1 MKENGL
7 LLILSGPSGVGKGT
21 VVDELIRRNENIT
34 VSVSMTTR
42 APRAGEVEGES
53 YYFVTRE
60 DFLSRMAKGELLEH
74 SNHFENYYGTAYIP
88 KFPTPALIH
97 PVSQAMSS
105 GKDVILE
112 IDVNGA
118 FAVKEKM
125 PDSVLIMIAP
135 PSLSDL
141 RDRLKGRN
149 TETAEV
155 IEERIGRAK
164 FELGKAH
171 RYDYVVI
178 NDDIEEATIAVETII
193 AAERLKTS
201 RRRAL
206 ICNLLEDTKND

>member
-74 SNHFENYYGTAYIP
+74 SNHFENYYGTP
-88 KFPTPALIH
+88 KA
-97 PVSQAMSS
+97 PVSKAMSS

-206 ICNLLEDTKND
+206 ICNLLEDNKND

>member
-60 DFLSRMAKGELLEH
+60 DFLSRMAKGELLEY
-74 SNHFENYYGTAYIP
+74 SNHFENYYGTP
-88 KFPTPALIH
+88 KA
-97 PVSQAMSS
+97 PVSKAMSS

>member
-1 MKENGL
+1 M
-7 LLILSGPSGVGKGT
+7 
-21 VVDELIRRNENIT
+21 
-34 VSVSMTTR
+34 
-42 APRAGEVEGES
+42 
-53 YYFVTRE
+53 
-60 DFLSRMAKGELLEH
+60 SRMAKGELLEH
-74 SNHFENYYGTAYIP
+74 SNHFENYYGTP
-88 KFPTPALIH
+88 KA
-97 PVSQAMSS
+97 PVSKAMSS

-206 ICNLLEDTKND
+206 ICNLLEDNKND

>member
-21 VVDELIRRNENIT
+21 VVQELIRRNSNIT

-42 APRAGEVEGES
+42 APRLGEVEGES
-53 YYFVTRE
+53 YYFVTKE
-60 DFLSRMAKGELLEH
+60 DFLSRLSKGEMLEH
-74 SNHFENYYGTAYIP
+74 SNHFENYYGTP
-88 KFPTPALIH
+88 KA
-97 PVSQAMSS
+97 PVSKALSC
-105 GKDVILE
+105 GTDVILE

-149 TETAEV
+149 TETETV

-171 RYDYVVI
+171 RYDYIII
-178 NDDIEEATIAVETII
+178 NDDIQEATVAVETII

-201 RRRAL
+201 RRREL

>member
-74 SNHFENYYGTAYIP
+74 SNHFENYYGTP
-88 KFPTPALIH
+88 KAPL
-97 PVSQAMSS
+97 SKAMSS

>member
-74 SNHFENYYGTAYIP
+74 SNHFENYYGTP
-88 KFPTPALIH
+88 KA
-97 PVSQAMSS
+97 PVSKAMSS

-118 FAVKEKM
+118 PVTVTVKKV
-125 PDSVLIMIAP
+125 D
-135 PSLSDL
+135 
-141 RDRLKGRN
+141 
-149 TETAEV
+149 
-155 IEERIGRAK
+155 
-164 FELGKAH
+164 
-171 RYDYVVI
+171 
-178 NDDIEEATIAVETII
+178 
-193 AAERLKTS
+193 
-201 RRRAL
+201 
-206 ICNLLEDTKND
+206 

>member
-21 VVDELIRRNENIT
+21 VVDELVRRNENIT

-74 SNHFENYYGTAYIP
+74 SNHFENYYGTP
-88 KFPTPALIH
+88 KA
-97 PVSQAMSS
+97 PVSKAMSS

>member
-74 SNHFENYYGTAYIP
+74 SNHFENYYGTP
-88 KFPTPALIH
+88 KA
-97 PVSQAMSS
+97 PVSKAMSS

>member
-74 SNHFENYYGTAYIP
+74 SNHFENYYGPP
-88 KFPTPALIH
+88 KA
-97 PVSQAMSS
+97 PVSKAMSS

-206 ICNLLEDTKND
+206 ICNLLEDNKND

>member
-74 SNHFENYYGTAYIP
+74 SNHFENYYGTP
-88 KFPTPALIH
+88 KA

>member
-74 SNHFENYYGTAYIP
+74 SNHFENYYGTP
-88 KFPTPALIH
+88 KA
-97 PVSQAMSS
+97 PVSKAMSS

-193 AAERLKTS
+193 PRQVVFYRILPIFAEVIGLF
-201 RRRAL
+201 
-206 ICNLLEDTKND
+206 D

>member
-42 APRAGEVEGES
+42 APRTGEVEGES

-74 SNHFENYYGTAYIP
+74 SNHFENYYGTP
-88 KFPTPALIH
+88 KA
-97 PVSQAMSS
+97 PVSKAMSS

-206 ICNLLEDTKND
+206 ICNLLEDNKND

>member
-21 VVDELIRRNENIT
+21 VVEELIRRNENIT

-74 SNHFENYYGTAYIP
+74 SNHFENYYGTP
-88 KFPTPALIH
+88 KA
-97 PVSQAMSS
+97 PVSKAMSS

-206 ICNLLEDTKND
+206 ICNLLEDNKND